1 MNEQM
6 DKIETAKA
14 ALERLKY
21 SMHLAENKLRDARES
36 FNDALAALSTPQP
49 AVTVSVEELEKF
61 IVEKTICPMD
71 EIYYGTTACRMW
83 AKRAATAVL
92 SRLNITPAEATPAAT
107 KEPGKT
113 LAEQL
118 REAWW
123 SATPNLLGSMQPFEG
138 TEEYNQNGWKA
149 VEAYVRN
156 NVLAAFIDR
165 LDVDAMA
172 ETIKWKSTPFSALE
186 LSRAIISHLRSLA
199 TRMMEV
205 K

>member
-1 MNEQM
+1 MINQH
-6 DKIETAKA
+6 DKLKA

-49 AVTVSVEELEKF
+49 AATVSVEELEKF

-83 AKRAATAVL
+83 AKRAAVAVL
-92 SRLNITPAEATPAAT
+92 SRLNITPAEATPA

-113 LAEQL
+113 LGEVLFQRRWPEYRWERIDDSTKKSLEDDA
-118 REAWW
+118 
-123 SATPNLLGSMQPFEG
+123 SA
-138 TEEYNQNGWKA
+138 
-149 VEAYVRN
+149 VI
-156 NVLAAFIDR
+156 AAF
-165 LDVDAMA
+165 LDSISETQIASLSGPFDTNDARRILNYLKQRA
-172 ETIKWKSTPFSALE
+172 AALASE
-186 LSRAIISHLRSLA
+186 A
-199 TRMMEV
+199 